1 MKIKHHHLLI
11 IILLSAVILH
21 GSWLRDPSEE
31 KVENPV
37 SFEILT
43 KSIKVKNS
51 QVSTATVKLFVMSG
65 YHVNLYPPFTIKA
78 RTKKGTAKFKTDLLL
93 DKKAVAAAEKLS
105 IKGDSVYLDTKK
117 SYTFNISTD
126 SKAAA
131 GKVPVEWIVT
141 VFYCSD
147 NDGVCFREVVKK
159 EGEIT
164 LL

>member
-11 IILLSAVILH
+11 IILLSTVILH
-21 GSWLRDPSEE
+21 GSWIEDPSGE
-31 KVENPV
+31 KAENPI

-43 KSIKVKNS
+43 KNIKVRNG
-51 QVSTATVKLFVMSG
+51 QVSTAKIKLSVMSG
-65 YHVNLYPPFTIKA
+65 YHINLYPPFTIKA
-78 RTKKGTAKFKTDLLL
+78 GTKKGTAKFKTDLLL

-105 IKGDSVYLDTKK
+105 IKGESVYLDTKK

-147 NDGVCFREVVKK
+147 NDGVCFREVVIKDGK
-159 EGEIT
+159 IT